1 MSIIITANNDTKNKK
16 TNLHRGKESKF
27 CIRFLENCS
36 LKSEEKQGT

>member
-1 MSIIITANNDTKNKK
+1 MSITITENNDSKNKK
-16 TNLHRGKESKF
+16 KCTQKNKF